1 MARISMKEYYDNKD
15 VATQIYDLKDKVADA
30 VDKADTAY
38 AQASSVSGIA
48 EQANANASEA
58 LSKVSNAETM
68 AKNAS
73 AKADNATAKAMEA
86 EGKADDAVLKAT
98 DAVDKADSAKTA
110 ADTANA
116 TADSAKAIAQGAKT
130 TADSAI
136 DDIASLG
143 NTVTTQGSDVAKL
156 KTDVTGLKT
165 KVSDNTD
172 DIATQAGDIAT
183 LKATVGQLKISDKE
197 NTDAIAQAQA
207 DISVHAT
214 EITAIKAKDVA
225 QDAKIS
231 ANEATIDAL
240 TKELPTAITLYRD
253 GTGKIRAQVEQEDS
267 TTFDSNTLDMV
278 IPYQYDIV
286 SGTTERT
293 FKLKVTYSNGSTST
307 TNDFVIPAGGG
318 TDVSVTG
325 ITLTKSTTDTNKFK
339 ASIVLSDGTAID
351 SGYIE
356 MVTGVSGTFVNDDL
370 VINVNGTASVPI
382 HIDTSGKTY
391 TAGTGINIVGTT
403 VSINGSVVALK
414 SDIPDVTPYE
424 TSAHASATYA
434 TKTALTAVEDKI
446 PDVSGYETASHASA
460 TYATKTALSNVE
472 AKIPDVSGYAT
483 KTEVANTY
491 ATKTALAAV
500 ENKIPDVSGYATKS
514 EVNTGLAAKAD
525 KTTVSQIQ
533 TAVGDCFNDVSVA
546 GNVLTLT
553 ATDGQ
558 SNSVTLPSGATLTK
572 IDLSAWPSD
581 WRAGDIAL
589 VSIKMSCSGGTAS
602 SWTSALSSISISKT
616 SAKSGY
622 VCVPITADGT
632 TGYVPF
638 HMTSSSSYIE
648 AGIITYIE
656 SASKWNTGTQIIRV
670 NWSRFNG
677 ANRVGTQIDLTVGD
691 NASDYIYEIYRL
703 RA

>member
-1 MARISMKEYYDNKD
+1 MKEYYDNKD

-30 VDKADTAY
+30 VGKADTAY

-73 AKADNATAKAMEA
+73 AKADNAMAKAVEA

-98 DAVDKADSAKTA
+98 DAIDKADSAKST
-110 ADTANA
+110 ADTANV

-130 TADSAI
+130 TADSAA

-143 NTVTTQGSDVAKL
+143 NTVTTQGNDVAKL
-156 KTDVTGLKT
+156 KTDVTGLKS

-172 DIATQAGDIAT
+172 DIAAQAGDIAT
-183 LKATVGQLKISDKE
+183 LKSTVGQLKISDKE

-207 DISVHAT
+207 DISVHAN
-214 EITAIKAKDVA
+214 EITSIKAKNVA

-231 ANEATIDAL
+231 ANETTIDAL

-267 TTFDSNTLDMV
+267 STFDSNTLDMI

-286 SGTTERT
+286 TGTTARS
-293 FKLKVTYSNGSTST
+293 FRLKVTYSNGTTAT
-307 TNDFVIPAGGG
+307 TNDFIIPEGGG
-318 TDVSVTG
+318 SEIVVTG
-325 ITLTKSTTDTNKFK
+325 VTLTKDSANPNRFK
-339 ASIVLSDGTAID
+339 VSIQTSEPGTVIE

-356 MVTGVSGTFVNDDL
+356 MVTSVSGTFANDDL
-370 VINVNGTASVPI
+370 VISVNGTASVPI

-434 TKTALTAVEDKI
+434 TKTALAGVEDKI

-491 ATKTALAAV
+491 ATKTALTAV
-500 ENKIPDVSGYATKS
+500 EKKIPDVSGYATKT
-514 EVNTGLAAKAD
+514 EVTTGLAGKAD
-525 KTTVSQIQ
+525 KTTVTQIQ
-533 TAVGDCFNDVSVA
+533 TAVGDCFNDVSIA

-558 SNSVTLPSGATLTK
+558 SNSVTLP
-572 IDLSAWPSD
+572 
-581 WRAGDIAL
+581 AG
-589 VSIKMSCSGGTAS
+589 GG
-602 SWTSALSSISISKT
+602 
-616 SAKSGY
+616 
-622 VCVPITADGT
+622 
-632 TGYVPF
+632 
-638 HMTSSSSYIE
+638 
-648 AGIITYIE
+648 
-656 SASKWNTGTQIIRV
+656 KWV
-670 NWSRFNG
+670 D
-677 ANRVGTQIDLTVGD
+677 VGN
-691 NASDYIYEIYRL
+691 NASDWQVGDVMKLMLKITPKYTVSGWTTAPSSINVTSGTTKTCEVDILVTDTDSYCVIPLGFDVSTTCMSGFMIWKTYSADSLNTGGILADFRVFVANGAGVKIQNMSAYKNDTL
-703 RA
+703 GYVYGVRRFRA